1 MSSAYEVYTN
11 IDLVPSI
18 LTGLTGALY
27 LPLVQSDVVGPLFLN
42 DPLMTIAVEEVY
54 SALRREFKGDLLR
67 PGGDGYLQ
75 ARSVWNATVA
85 RDPGLIARCDG
96 VSDIQAAVQ
105 AAGEVNLL
113 TAIRCGGHSLAGFS
127 TCEGGMVIDLS
138 RMRSVSVDEKKRRAR
153 FAGGCLLGNIDQ
165 ATQKVGLVYPAGVV
179 SQTGASGL
187 ILGGGFGWL
196 TRLYGMSCDNVE
208 GFTLVVADG
217 SMVQASVTENPDL
230 FWALRGGGGN
240 FGVVTEFEVKLHPL
254 RSVLFGT
261 GMCLGDDIPRVL
273 QYWRE
278 FMPGAADNLKWSFSL
293 RLAPDDLS
301 VPPHVR
307 GRQVA
312 SESVL
317 WIGDP
322 GEARPHV
329 DHALSVCNAT
339 AVTKSVFSFLNL
351 QTMADWEFPAGG
363 RYYTK
368 SGYLKSLDDQSIQHI
383 IESLSTIPSPMTQ
396 VELSYQGGAAA
407 RVGAAETA
415 FGDRSSPFIVNIL
428 GSWSKPASD
437 VENISWVRDLFL
449 KLRPAMTPGVYVNFM
464 SGDEEDRTTEA
475 YRERW
480 DRLVAVKTHYDPTN
494 FFRLNQNIPPQKQ
507 VDQAAQP
514 HPR

>member
-1 MSSAYEVYTN
+1 
-11 IDLVPSI
+11 
-18 LTGLTGALY
+18 
-27 LPLVQSDVVGPLFLN
+27 
-42 DPLMTIAVEEVY
+42 MTLAVDEVY
-54 SALRREFKGDLLR
+54 SVLRRDFKGDLLR
-67 PGGDGYLQ
+67 PGADGYLR
-75 ARSVWNATVA
+75 ARTVWNGMVA
-85 RDPGLIARCDG
+85 RNPGLIAIIDG

-105 AAGEVNLL
+105 AAAEVNLL

-179 SQTGASGL
+179 SQTGVSGL
-187 ILGGGFGWL
+187 VLGGGFGWL

-217 SMVQASVTENPDL
+217 SMVHASATENPDL

-273 QYWRE
+273 HYWRG

-293 RLAPDDLS
+293 RLAPDGES
-301 VPPHVR
+301 VPSYVR

-312 SESVL
+312 SQSVL

-322 GEARPHV
+322 DEARPHV
-329 DHALSVCNAT
+329 DHALSACNAT
-339 AVTKSVFSFLNL
+339 AITKNVFSFLDL
-351 QTMADWEFPAGG
+351 QTMADWEFPAGR

-368 SGYLKSLDDQSIQHI
+368 SGYLKSLNDESIQHI
-383 IESLSTIPSPMTQ
+383 IESLSTIPSPLTQ

-428 GSWSKPASD
+428 GNWSDPAD
-437 VENISWVRDLFL
+437 DAENISWVRNLFA
-449 KLRPAMTPGVYVNFM
+449 KLRPSMTPGVYVNFM
-464 SGDEEDRTTEA
+464 SGDEDDRTTEA

-480 DRLVAVKTHYDPTN
+480 DRLVGVKADYDPDN
-494 FFRLNQNIPPQKQ
+494 FFRLNQNIPPQKRA
-507 VDQAAQP
+507 DKAAETQP
-514 HPR
+514 R